1 VGAIGGVVRP
11 CRLVRVSL
19 ALPSGGVSFVRWSR
33 LGMWGETWDFVA
45 SHHPKAA
52 GSSKEAKCHLEFIED
67 LTWSLDRLVL
77 EMQPL
82 EELPLIAKNGSPAN
96 GATALGPK
104 PFAAH

>member
-1 VGAIGGVVRP
+1 MKPEGVPLRSIVIYAT
-11 CRLVRVSL
+11 VDTTV
-19 ALPSGGVSFVRWSR
+19 
-33 LGMWGETWDFVA
+33 TT
-45 SHHPKAA
+45 AA
-52 GSSKEAKCHLEFIED
+52 MAQKMVEQGQV
-67 LTWSLDRLVL
+67 VL